1 MAGYY
6 LKELTVP
13 IPEDDRR
20 VVIRR
25 GKAVEYEID
34 RALSPDK
41 GDTRVKRR
49 VIGQV
54 DPLNPGRMFPNEMFF
69 QLFPENEVPE
79 EVRDEFLRGC
89 EIRRMMKE
97 IRVDPNRIINVVVN
111 ETKNG
116 ASTGSALNYVM
127 IRRLFDDMYYA
138 IEELAGRYP
147 NEVIAPYKVKQINEV
162 LQELRAGVEDERI
175 APYLRTIEETEETT
189 DKEGKVI
196 RTGLTYSDAL
206 LMLKWYRAL
215 PR

>member
-97 IRVDPNRIINVVVN
+97 IRADPNRIINGVVN